1 MIWNITTPYPH
12 GTDASEES
20 LRRCMRSHL
29 ELDGLS
35 LVLAYAATSTLP
47 ALAANLLFIAASTLN
62 ALPIVLTMSYRGL
75 RTLQV
80 RRNKAGTGAG
90 QDA

>member
-35 LVLAYAATSTLP
+35 LVLAYAATSSLP
-47 ALAANLLFIAASTLN
+47 ARALAANLLVLAASTLN
-62 ALPIVLTMSYRGL
+62 ELSSVLTYRGL
-75 RTLQV
+75 MRLQV
-80 RRNKAGTGAG
+80 GRNKAGAGAG
-90 QDA
+90 QGA